1 MKLSHGLTMV
11 FFLPGAITS
20 QAALGIPPHPMPPP
34 GSINAPAAANPVNYV
49 LSVTWKNAA
58 KGTNSL
64 QLVTCEGSFELDTIS
79 GTTKLDEREIPNTV
93 KLSGSLTSIDE
104 NQGRMQLFIGRTV
117 PYVTSSFTGAGGKN
131 SSSYSQLSVGLQ
143 SSFVVTYGEPLRIQS
158 DDNGEVILLVKRGA
172 Q

>member
-1 MKLSHGLTMV
+1 
-11 FFLPGAITS
+11 
-20 QAALGIPPHPMPPP
+20 
-34 GSINAPAAANPVNYV
+34 
-49 LSVTWKNAA
+49 
-58 KGTNSL
+58 
-64 QLVTCEGSFELDTIS
+64 
-79 GTTKLDEREIPNTV
+79 V